1 MLAKEETCRADE
13 RKTPS
18 RWSNNVISYGNLCMS
33 AQWKFNQE
41 TAEVAP
47 AASFL
52 PLALLH
58 KRLVSS
64 VDARFPLVYSLSL
77 YLATGPCLVFRLVFY
92 FRNFSSLVVPSFF
105 LCPPFFFTM
114 TRLIL
119 LHPCWLPSLNR
130 ISLLARLHRWDQLQ
144 RERKEKSK
152 SKKETTNKKEPLW
165 MGWRLFVWTG
175 YINIRSGLSFG
186 SV

>member
-64 VDARFPLVYSLSL
+64 LDARFPLVYSLSL

-105 LCPPFFFTM
+105 LCPPFFL
-114 TRLIL
+114 R
-119 LHPCWLPSLNR
+119 WLDWSFCIRVDFPPSTVSH
-130 ISLLARLHRWDQLQ
+130 SLLASIDGINFKESAKRKASQKRKRRTRRSHFGWDDV
-144 RERKEKSK
+144 
-152 SKKETTNKKEPLW
+152 
-165 MGWRLFVWTG
+165 F
-175 YINIRSGLSFG
+175 SFG
-186 SV
+186 QGI